1 MDYKFAVLKV
11 MVVYIF
17 QVGSCGFWA
26 LGAKVLMNLG
36 SLGTSGRWALKYR
49 WFSKI
54 VKNS

>member
-11 MVVYIF
+11 MLVFIF

-36 SLGTSGRWALKYR
+36 SLGASGRWALKYR
-49 WFSKI
+49 W
-54 VKNS
+54 